1 MDEDGRNP
9 LYPAITRNDD
19 SIVRGVLNGADIAAI
34 ACPGAL
40 YIACPLGYKSIAQPS
55 LWWRRK
61 LFSY

>member
-55 LWWRRK
+55 LW
-61 LFSY
+61 